1 MAGSNY
7 VYADSVTIN
16 STNRYDS
23 LLPERNYASL
33 HAGIFLDVL
42 DIENNFRQSRNM
54 QKTMSKLLRIAGMKK
69 AIRNNS
75 LGTRLLLDLANI
87 STRLKMYP
95 LAIKCYDQAI
105 RIKRQ
110 KERFAYSGGQNN
122 TDTINDLRLNVVD
135 TLDIIHH
142 VSLPILESL
151 PVMSG
156 DIQCSF
162 QDGKTASSYAII
174 VHVKQP
180 VPGKRKAFCH
190 INNVGHT
197 FITLVKLND
206 DNSSVS
212 RSFGF
217 YPAKKSFLSAT
228 PVHPDDISVIK
239 DDALHP
245 WDETVAK
252 FISERKFNRI
262 LSNLEKF
269 SRKHYNLNQNNCT
282 DFGLSEALIAGINIK
297 ETSGSWPL
305 GKGNNP
311 ANAGQSLLEKKFEN
325 QDPEYPE
332 TFSINESQVSFDD
345 AN

>member
-1 MAGSNY
+1 M
-7 VYADSVTIN
+7 
-16 STNRYDS
+16 
-23 LLPERNYASL
+23 
-33 HAGIFLDVL
+33 FLDVL
-42 DIENNFRQSRNM
+42 DAENNFRQSGNLE
-54 QKTMSKLLRIAGMKK
+54 KTMSKLLRIAGMKK
-69 AIRNNS
+69 KLRSNT

-95 LAIKCYDQAI
+95 LAMKCYSQVD
-105 RIKRQ
+105 RIK
-110 KERFAYSGGQNN
+110 KEKEIFTYVADQN
-122 TDTINDLRLNVVD
+122 INDTTNYLRFFMVD
-135 TLDIIHH
+135 TSEIISH
-142 VSLPILESL
+142 SYLPLMESL
-151 PVMSG
+151 PVLSSN
-156 DIQCSF
+156 IQCSF

-180 VPGKRKAFCH
+180 IPGKRKAFCH

-206 DNSSVS
+206 DNSSIS

-228 PVHPDDISVIK
+228 PVHPNDIAVVK

-252 FISERKFNRI
+252 FISQKKFNLI

-269 SRKHYNLNQNNCT
+269 SHTHYNLNKNNCT
-282 DFGLSEALIAGINIK
+282 DFALSEAAIAGINIK

-325 QDPEYPE
+325 QDAEYPE
-332 TFSINESQVSFDD
+332 TFSINESQILFDD
-345 AN
+345 SN